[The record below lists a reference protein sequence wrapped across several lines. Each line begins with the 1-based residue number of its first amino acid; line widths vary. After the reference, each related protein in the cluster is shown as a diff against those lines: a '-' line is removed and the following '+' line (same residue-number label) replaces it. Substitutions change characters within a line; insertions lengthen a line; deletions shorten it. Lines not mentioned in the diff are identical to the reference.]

1 MASSPIATMASQVN
15 KAFTDVFFPAILR
28 RDTEVV
34 GSGDSIE
41 FVTATHSCKALV
53 ETYSMSLRADGL
65 VAENERK
72 IMILAGS
79 ISVMPKVGDVI
90 TVNGGQEF
98 MVLEV
103 STDPATAIWTCRGR
117 M

>member
-1 MASSPIATMASQVN
+1 MAISPIAGIAAEVN
-15 KAFTDVFFPAILR
+15 KAFTDVFFPSVLR

-34 GSGDSIE
+34 GSGDAIE
-41 FVTATHSCKALV
+41 FVTATHPCKALV
-53 ETYSMSLRADGL
+53 ETYSMSMRIDGL
-65 VAENERK
+65 VSENERK

-79 ISVMPKVGDVI
+79 ISVVPKVGDII
-90 TVNGGQEF
+90 TVNGKQEF

-103 STDPATAIWTCRGR
+103 STDPATAIWTCKGR